1 MNASNVGTVSGN
13 RPKMFKVLCP
23 VERKDGGT
31 FWMRVGSAFP
41 NKDQSINLYLDALPL
56 GHNKLQIREM
66 EDEDFNRGG
75 KKRDGE
81 APPSA
86 SAGAGPG
93 GTDDLPF

>member
-1 MNASNVGTVSGN
+1 MNANSVGTVSGN
-13 RPKMFKVLCP
+13 RPRMFKVLCP

-66 EDEDFNRGG
+66 EDEDFNRG
-75 KKRDGE
+75 KRRDGDA
-81 APPSA
+81 APPSSQA
-86 SAGAGPG
+86 HGAGN
-93 GTDDLPF
+93 DDLPF